1 LATDVLSAG
10 PAALDV
16 RLSSSASETAIWA
29 VISDVWPDGSSHP
42 VATGRLLSAYPNVI
56 ASSSLRDTH
65 GEIVQ
70 PYGDYSVKTDAAP
83 GTVRSYQIEFWP
95 IGNRFKRG
103 HRIRLVVMGASAA
116 SAPSAPATNTIQ
128 LGGRNGSRLLL
139 PLLGVT
145 RILRSGCHR
154 ATGRLRGV
162 KLGPVSLGMTRR
174 HVRRLFARFSNRGR
188 RYMDFFCLRRSGIRT
203 GYPSPKLLRSLS
215 PNERARVRGRVVLA
229 LTANRHYRLRGV
241 RLGMRIAAVARRLRT
256 GRPFH
261 IGLNWWYLARG
272 GVSHGLLK
280 VRHGRIQ
287 EIGIVNRRLTRNRR
301 MAALF
306 LMSFS

>member
-1 LATDVLSAG
+1 
-10 PAALDV
+10 
-16 RLSSSASETAIWA
+16 
-29 VISDVWPDGSSHP
+29 
-42 VATGRLLSAYPNVI
+42 
-56 ASSSLRDTH
+56 
-65 GEIVQ
+65 
-70 PYGDYSVKTDAAP
+70 
-83 GTVRSYQIEFWP
+83 
-95 IGNRFKRG
+95 
-103 HRIRLVVMGASAA
+103 
-116 SAPSAPATNTIQ
+116 
-128 LGGRNGSRLLL
+128 
-139 PLLGVT
+139 
-145 RILRSGCHR
+145 
-154 ATGRLRGV
+154 
-162 KLGPVSLGMTRR
+162 
-174 HVRRLFARFSNRGR
+174 
-188 RYMDFFCLRRSGIRT
+188 
-203 GYPSPKLLRSLS
+203 
-215 PNERARVRGRVVLA
+215 VVLA